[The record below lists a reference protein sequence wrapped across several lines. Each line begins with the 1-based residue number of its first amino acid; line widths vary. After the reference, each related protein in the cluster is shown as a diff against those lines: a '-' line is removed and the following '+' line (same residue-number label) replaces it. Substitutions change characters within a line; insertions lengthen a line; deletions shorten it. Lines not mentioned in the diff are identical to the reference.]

1 MSRQYTTLC
10 RVNVKPLQN
19 TATHKKI
26 FNTKN
31 MAAFVNLPRKITL
44 LNLKLVCW
52 LPCLHSLNWQL
63 QQLRLCY
70 DKGQIPKHHRR
81 IFLLS
86 TRASHCV
93 QTLL

>member
-1 MSRQYTTLC
+1 
-10 RVNVKPLQN
+10 
-19 TATHKKI
+19 
-26 FNTKN
+26 

-81 IFLLS
+81 IYILTKHKGISLCTNSFIKKKKTIVYILS
-86 TRASHCV
+86 
-93 QTLL
+93 L